1 MIAIAVIVFCV
12 VSGVF
17 VFLEGRRSRR
27 AFKKMMDDL
36 PKLVDLAFALLEKE
50 VWGSK

>member
-1 MIAIAVIVFCV
+1 MIAIAVIVLCV

-17 VFLEGRRSRR
+17 VFVEGRRSER

-36 PKLVDLAFALLEKE
+36 PRLFDVAFDFIEKQIG
-50 VWGSK
+50 GSR